1 MLFVIIAAP
10 NCIKAQFKFSLTPD
24 KIITGKS
31 ELISNCVGYSEYY
44 QFDNYSPVYFRIK
57 GKNSSDDKLWSEKQN
72 RKYNIKYERYFHNF
86 YVEEIGTSR
95 KIVLIK
101 PNGEI
106 MKDFEELII
115 TSTEKIIGF
124 SKNNKFLFFDI
135 QTGRMLPE
143 FIKRVNFF

>member
-1 MLFVIIAAP
+1 MKKILLMLFVIIAAP

-31 ELISNCVGYSEYY
+31 KLISNCVEYFEYY
-44 QFDNYSPVYFRIK
+44 QFDNWYSPARFKIK
-57 GKNSSDDKLWSEKQN
+57 GEDLSDDKIWSEKQN
-72 RKYNIKYERYFHNF
+72 RKYNIKYERYFKDF
-86 YVEEIGTSR
+86 YIEEIGTSR

-106 MKDFEELII
+106 MKDFRELII

-124 SKNNKFLFFDI
+124 SKENDKFLFFDI
-135 QTGRMLPE
+135 QLL
-143 FIKRVNFF
+143 F